1 MSNRNRY
8 HYDLYKPIFSK
19 EYQKYRTEIEREDPG
34 QREPGALAIMFFAVG
49 GLLAIAAGFGLLVM
63 FAN

>member
-1 MSNRNRY
+1 MSNRTRY
-8 HYDLYKPIFSK
+8 HYDLSKPVFSAR
-19 EYQKYRTEIEREDPG
+19 YQKYRTEIECEDLTKS
-34 QREPGALAIMFFAVG
+34 EPSAVAIVFYAVA